1 MHLIRIF
8 NHERGGVKRSKPI
21 GGGGG
26 VGWGGLKVFF
36 LGTNRRGLMYYFI
49 ETQFQNLSF
58 LDFMFNKNFKKF

>member
-21 GGGGG
+21 GGGGD
-26 VGWGGLKVFF
+26 GWEGLKVYL
-36 LGTNRRGLMYYFI
+36 LGTNRRGLMYYFKQ
-49 ETQFQNLSF
+49 TQFQNLSF